1 MGVRL
6 RRGTVIIVAVGLL
19 LAGCGG
25 SDDSVTASLEEQNGS
40 GESGEV
46 TLTSVDAERTRV
58 VIELEGAPSG
68 SQPAHIHERACDD
81 IDPTPANT
89 LENVVEGR
97 SETVVDVSLEHLRSV
112 PHAINVHRSPQKLE
126 EYVACATVGG
136 EDGGQAP
143 GGGY

>member
-1 MGVRL
+1 MRL
-6 RRGTVIIVAVGLL
+6 RRGTVIIVSIGVL

-25 SDDSVTASLEEQNGS
+25 GDDSVTVSLQEQGGS

-46 TLTSVDAERTRV
+46 TLTAVDGERTRV
-58 VIELEGAPSG
+58 VIELGGAPAG
-68 SQPAHIHERACDD
+68 PQPAHIHERACDD
-81 IDPTPANT
+81 LDPAPANN
-89 LENVVEGR
+89 LENVLEGR
-97 SETVVDVSLEHLRSV
+97 SETVVDVSLEHLRSS
-112 PHAINVHRSPQKLE
+112 PHAINVHRSPEALD